1 MEDGEGGPDIFDYNI
16 RNPQIL
22 AAEPAVYWPA
32 VDRLRSK

>member
-1 MEDGEGGPDIFDYNI
+1 MEDGERAPGIFDYCK
-16 RNPQIL
+16 RNPQSL